1 MPTPQR
7 QQRIANV
14 VAARQQGVVVIEN
27 IHDPH
32 NAEAVIRSCDAF
44 GIQKICL
51 IFLDYEPFDPQAIG
65 KLSSSSA
72 NKWLDFATYH
82 STEACLSDLKQQG
95 YELIA
100 TVLDEQAE
108 SLYSAQ
114 LTTPKIALLLG
125 NEHKGLSSTACKL
138 ADRAITIPMQGMV
151 QSLNLSVT
159 ASIILYEITRQR
171 LAQGIER
178 YRLPPD
184 EQQRLRQN
192 FLER

>member
-1 MPTPQR
+1 MPAPQR

-44 GIQKICL
+44 GIQKIYL
-51 IFLDYEPFDPQAIG
+51 IFLDHEPFDPQAIG

-72 NKWLDFATYH
+72 NKWLDFVAYH
-82 STEACLSDLKQQG
+82 STAACLIDLKQQG

-114 LTTPKIALLLG
+114 LTTPKIALLFG
-125 NEHKGLSSTACKL
+125 NEHKGLSPTACKL

-159 ASIILYEITRQR
+159 ASIVLYEITRQR
-171 LAQGIER
+171 LARGIAR

-184 EQQRLRQN
+184 EQQRLRQD